1 MTTTSNTL
9 NIQKIEDDNT
19 YSNHETKIMN
29 FWKDNQIYTKIMDK
43 NKDGEVFNF
52 TDGPPFVSS
61 SCLHFGH
68 LLIGFLKSTVL
79 NYNQMIGKN
88 CHNELGYD
96 CHGLPI
102 EMVANKQLGVST
114 KKEVE
119 EFGIDKYNA
128 SCKEMIHK
136 FAGAW
141 TPIYERIGRWANF
154 DKTYKTMDT
163 NFMESVWWVFAEL
176 WKKNLIYKG
185 HRVMSYSNACNS
197 PLSNFE
203 AGQNYKDIETKSVYI
218 LFKLKNNNILNDNN
232 NDNNDNIDIY
242 LVAWTTTP
250 WTLTANLAL
259 CINHEAVYS
268 FVEANNTNNKVY
280 IVAENFVKNLGFK
293 DTVIIN
299 SCKGKELVGIK
310 YEPVFNYL
318 NDFPSN
324 KKFTVIADFKSN
336 YVSVEPSN
344 AGTGIVHCAPYFGE
358 DDYRVCEE
366 NNIFDNKSIDKSCT
380 IDDNGK
386 FISEISEF
394 ANKLVTDKETNDEI
408 IKNLKIRSLLLKTQ
422 VYNHSYP
429 FCYRTDTPLIYKVTS
444 SYFVKVTSL
453 KDDLLANNEKVTWH
467 PSFIGSGRFKLW
479 LENVKDWGVSRNRFF
494 GTPIP
499 IWVSDDGE
507 ESVCV
512 SSIDELTKLANLP
525 TRLNDLHRE
534 SIDNIEIPSKMGKG
548 TLKNVRLVLDCWFE
562 SGCVPIA
569 QLHYPF
575 ENSHIFDSQNYLSEF
590 IAEGIDQTRG
600 WFYTLMVISTALF
613 NKPAFK
619 NVICTGLIL
628 DENGVKFSKKYGN
641 FKDPFEILNKYG
653 ADVTRL
659 YLLTSPTISANQL
672 FFNETSIEKIKQKII
687 PYINA
692 VKLILTHIKDHYSKG
707 NTLDINLWKTSENSS
722 DRWITSITCDLV
734 LSVSSH
740 MENYRVDKAINL
752 LIYHIE
758 DLTNWY
764 IKLNRDRI
772 RGLNGTIEREMSLSV
787 LYNSLMTYIKI
798 SAPFM
803 PFLSEYLYEY
813 LKVFDHN
820 PLESVHMCVYPLPKI
835 SNLYYDKKSV
845 DSFNILKD
853 VIRNIRNIR
862 NILPSH
868 TSMKIPL
875 YKVIIFHN
883 DSHYIDTVKFFEDT
897 IKEEVNCVDIE
908 YNNLKNNLVY
918 KIIPNSKTLG
928 KKFRS
933 DLNKVKETLLGFSSE
948 YISNLHDKDS
958 KSNFSFN
965 LDDKTYNID
974 KEDYTIELIPASEY
988 NDNPNMVS
996 KIDDELMVAIDKR
1009 YTDELHN
1016 IYQNHKLGTQV
1027 QRLRKNTNLNPW
1039 NKIFINFECSCK
1051 VQEIINSLKNTMV
1064 SRLQSDI
1071 TVNQIIDKEKYASS
1085 TYEYEFFDD
1094 TLEEIN
1100 FSIYLV

>member
-1 MTTTSNTL
+1 MSNTSITSNF
-9 NIQKIEDDNT
+9 QKMDDNT
-19 YSNHETKIMN
+19 YSNHETRIMN
-29 FWKDNQIYTKIMDK
+29 YWKEQNIYAKITNN
-43 NKDGEVFNF
+43 NKDGEKFHF
-52 TDGPPFVSS
+52 MDGPPFVSS
-61 SCLHFGH
+61 NSLHFGH
-68 LLIGFLKSTVL
+68 LMIGFLKSTVL

-88 CHNELGYD
+88 CYNELGYD

-128 SCKEMIHK
+128 SCKEMIHT
-136 FAGAW
+136 FSGAW

-154 DKTYKTMDT
+154 EKTYKTMDT

-176 WKKNLIYKG
+176 YKKNLIYKG

-203 AGQNYKDIETKSVYI
+203 AGQNYKDIETKSVYV
-218 LFKLKNNNILNDNN
+218 LFKLKNCELLNEIETDG
-232 NDNNDNIDIY
+232 Y
-242 LVAWTTTP
+242 LIAWTTTP

-259 CINHEAVYS
+259 CINHEAIYNWVA
-268 FVEANNTNNKVY
+268 FDNKVY
-280 IVAENFVKNLGFK
+280 IIAQELVKNLGFK
-293 DTVIIN
+293 DKYIEIVN
-299 SCKGKELVGIK
+299 SCTGKELVGLT
-310 YEPVFNYL
+310 YEPIFDYL
-318 NDFPSN
+318 SDFPSD
-324 KKFTVIADFKSN
+324 KKFTVIADYKNN
-336 YVSVEPSN
+336 YVSIEPNSI
-344 AGTGIVHCAPYFGE
+344 GSGIVHCAPYFGE
-358 DDYRVCEE
+358 DDYRVCQE
-366 NNIFDNKSIDKSCT
+366 NNIFDTQSIEKSCT
-380 IDDNGK
+380 IDDNGR
-386 FISEISEF
+386 FINEISEF
-394 ANKLVTDKETNDEI
+394 ANKLVTDKDTNDEI
-408 IKNLKIRSLLLKTQ
+408 IKNLKIRNLLLKTQ
-422 VYNHSYP
+422 VYTHSYP

-444 SYFVKVTSL
+444 SYFVKVTQL
-453 KDDLLANNEKVTWH
+453 KDDLIANNEKVSWY
-467 PSFIGSGRFKLW
+467 PSFIGSGRFNSW

-499 IWVSDDGE
+499 IWISDDGE

-525 TRLNDLHRE
+525 TRINDLHRE
-534 SIDNIEIPSKMGKG
+534 TIDNIVIPSKQGKG
-548 TLKNVRLVLDCWFE
+548 MLKNVSLVLDCWFE

-628 DENGVKFSKKYGN
+628 DENGLKFSKKYGN
-641 FKDPFEILNKYG
+641 FKDPMSILNKYG

-659 YLLTSPTISANQL
+659 YLLTSPTICANQL

-692 VKLILTHIKDHYSKG
+692 VKLFLTHNKDYYSKG
-707 NTLDINLWKTSENSS
+707 NMLDINLWKQSENIS
-722 DRWITSITCDLV
+722 DKWITSITYVLV
-734 LSVSSH
+734 SDVSFN
-740 MENYRVDKAINL
+740 MENYRIDKAINIM
-752 LIYHIE
+752 IYHIE

-772 RGLNGTIEREMSLSV
+772 RGLSGISERAMSLSV
-787 LYNSLMTYIKI
+787 LYNSLMIYNKI
-798 SAPFM
+798 TAPFM

-813 LKVFDHN
+813 LKVFEN
-820 PLESVHMCVYPLPKI
+820 NSLESVHLSRFPKT
-835 SNLYYDKKSV
+835 SDLFYDNKAV
-845 DSFNILKD
+845 ESFNILKD
-853 VIRNIRNIR
+853 VIRNIRIIR

-868 TSMKIPL
+868 SSMKIPL

-883 DSHYIDTVKFFEDT
+883 DSNYIDTVKFFEDT
-897 IKEEVNCVDIE
+897 VKEEVNCVDIE
-908 YNNLKNNLVY
+908 YNDLKNNLVY

-933 DLNKVKETLLGFSSE
+933 ALNKVKEKLLSFSSD
-948 YISNLHDKDS
+948 YISKLYNKNCN
-958 KSNFSFN
+958 SNFTFS
-965 LDDKTYNID
+965 LDNNTYNIEKD
-974 KEDYTIELIPASEY
+974 DYTIELIPASEY

-996 KIDDELMVAIDKR
+996 RIDEELMIAIDKR
-1009 YTDELHN
+1009 YTEELHN
-1016 IYQNHKLGTQV
+1016 IYQTHKLGSRV
-1027 QRLRKNTNLNPW
+1027 QQLRKSKNLNPW
-1039 NKIFINFECSCK
+1039 NKIYVNFVCSSK
-1051 VQEIINSLKNTMV
+1051 VQEIIISMQKTMMI
-1064 SRLQSDI
+1064 RLQCDI
-1071 TVNQIIDKEKYASS
+1071 MANQDINKDKYATDIFS
-1085 TYEYEFFDD
+1085 YEFFD
-1094 TLEEIN
+1094 TNVNAKEEIN